1 MITLPAEGSACLGT
15 LSNTAPDGHHQ
26 SGLSYTK
33 RFSVPGVGDPIA
45 SGTSSRH
52 LLGGVEPRGYVA
64 GGHLRPRKAGG
75 AGHVPAAPVPVSSSG
90 LGFFVGPLLG
100 ILDMGEQVRCLLRR
114 ESGCPCG
121 LRAVPCRP
129 QVGGVG
135 RLLVGLRSRPGH
147 TERDVCAGGRG
158 PGGTSDSWALLHR
171 RATCPR
177 ALYGDGMSSRL
188 GPRE

>member
-1 MITLPAEGSACLGT
+1 MGTTSQDCHTRNDFLSLAWVIRLHLAPALGT
-15 LSNTAPDGHHQ
+15 CWVAWSHVVMWLEATFAPGRQEGQAMSLQPRCQ
-26 SGLSYTK
+26 SVRLAWAY
-33 RFSVPGVGDPIA
+33 
-45 SGTSSRH
+45 
-52 LLGGVEPRGYVA
+52 
-64 GGHLRPRKAGG
+64 
-75 AGHVPAAPVPVSSSG
+75 
-90 LGFFVGPLLG
+90 FFVGPLLG
-100 ILDMGEQVRCLLRR
+100 ILDMGDQVRCLLRR

-129 QVGGVG
+129 QVGGVR